1 MVVGHSTTDG
11 PFIELKVMERNFRR
25 KGQEVE
31 FKVSLARRSKG
42 IYFDFMETYF
52 LDGHLQAGFN
62 LFRSISKQDTQG
74 TFKRK
79 GSKEGD
85 LGAGVRLG
93 YELGNVGLGNGAT
106 ALCIKRSVV

>member
-31 FKVSLARRSKG
+31 FKVSLARRSEG

-62 LFRSISKQDTQG
+62 LFRSISKQDTQQKLLNEKAPKKG
-74 TFKRK
+74 TWEPAFVLVM
-79 GSKEGD
+79 S
-85 LGAGVRLG
+85 
-93 YELGNVGLGNGAT
+93 
-106 ALCIKRSVV
+106 